1 MHASVQVLLLCC
13 ADVFSILK
21 LTRTLFCYMLV
32 THQLHKQ
39 QTIATWVSQNNVPQA
54 VVEYG
59 SDVVFLA
66 LFAGVAYS
74 VIATAAGQTPD
85 KLPLISGVVQKRLDR
100 CDSNALCNCYHPNF
114 LLTEFSSCVRSFH
127 SSSAT

>member
-1 MHASVQVLLLCC
+1 
-13 ADVFSILK
+13 
-21 LTRTLFCYMLV
+21 
-32 THQLHKQ
+32 
-39 QTIATWVSQNNVPQA
+39 VPQA

-59 SDVVFLA
+59 SDAVFLA

-100 CDSNALCNCYHPNF
+100 YGSNAF
-114 LLTEFSSCVRSFH
+114 CVTVHNNNSMIVTHVVHFPGL
-127 SSSAT
+127 

>member
-1 MHASVQVLLLCC
+1 MITHSNYYSTHANYYSTHAIVMMLLH
-13 ADVFSILK
+13 
-21 LTRTLFCYMLV
+21 TYT
-32 THQLHKQ
+32 QQQQQQQ

-59 SDVVFLA
+59 SDAVFLL

-85 KLPLISGVVQKRLDR
+85 KLPFISGVVQKRLDR
-100 CDSNALCNCYHPNF
+100 YAINTFFYY
-114 LLTEFSSCVRSFH
+114 
-127 SSSAT
+127 